1 MTGAT
6 VTARALIRR
15 VNRKLKP
22 LNKTIRQTRGKY
34 LAANH
39 GEFYLQDCPTF
50 GEPSNIRYVNLPD
63 LETMARELG
72 AGSAGRWGNRERITA
87 CGLGR

>member
-1 MTGAT
+1 VTGAT

-72 AGSAGRWGNRERITA
+72 ALADGETVNA
-87 CGLGR
+87 

>member
-1 MTGAT
+1 
-6 VTARALIRR
+6 
-15 VNRKLKP
+15 LKAGNFAPGEAPWDLPDVILRIFLQMPGPLP
-22 LNKTIRQTRGKY
+22 LNKTVRQTRGKY

-72 AGSAGRWGNRERITA
+72 ALADGETVNA
-87 CGLGR
+87 

>member
-1 MTGAT
+1 VTGAT
-6 VTARALIRR
+6 VTARVLIRR

-22 LNKTIRQTRGKY
+22 LNKTVRQTRGKY
-34 LAANH
+34 LAGNH

-63 LETMARELG
+63 LETIARELG
-72 AGSAGRWGNRERITA
+72 ALADGETVNA
-87 CGLGR
+87 

>member
-1 MTGAT
+1 M
-6 VTARALIRR
+6 
-15 VNRKLKP
+15 
-22 LNKTIRQTRGKY
+22 
-34 LAANH
+34 AANH

-72 AGSAGRWGNRERITA
+72 ALADGETVNA
-87 CGLGR
+87 

>member
-6 VTARALIRR
+6 VTERALIRR

-72 AGSAGRWGNRERITA
+72 ALADGETVNA
-87 CGLGR
+87 